1 MYVMNHPCKMDSL
14 GAAGPTWHSA
24 AVA

>member
-1 MYVMNHPCKMDSL
+1 MYVMNHPCKTDSL